1 MSSTKEFPVMTKVAI
16 AFLLLACA
24 AAWAADTVPLAVKT
38 GQWESTST
46 SETSGTPPIPPEALA
61 QMPPER
67 RAKMEERMKAMGAPR
82 TTTTKNCVTKE
93 QIDKAFDMGQQKSC
107 TRTVVSSSASKQEV
121 RVDCSTDKIK
131 STGVFRVEAVNS
143 ETVKGSMQ
151 MTMNSGGRPMNMN
164 STFTAK
170 WLGPTC
176 DSKP

>member
-1 MSSTKEFPVMTKVAI
+1 MMKVAI
-16 AFLLLACA
+16 AFMLLACA
-24 AAWAADTVPLAVKT
+24 AVWAADTIPLAVKT

-46 SETSGTPPIPPEALA
+46 SETSGTPPIPPEVLA
-61 QMPPER
+61 QMPADQ
-67 RAKMEERMKAMGAPR
+67 RAKMEERMKTMGAPR

-107 TRTVVSSSASKQEV
+107 TRTVVSSSATKQEV
-121 RVDCSTDKIK
+121 RIDCTTGQMK
-131 STGVFRVEAVNS
+131 STGIFRVEVINS

-151 MTMNSGGRPMNMN
+151 MTMNSAGRPMNMN
-164 STFTAK
+164 STFTSK

>member
-1 MSSTKEFPVMTKVAI
+1 MTKVAI

-24 AAWAADTVPLAVKT
+24 AAWAADVVPLAVKT

-46 SETSGTPPIPPEALA
+46 SETSGTPPIPPEVLA
-61 QMPPER
+61 QMPPEQ

-82 TTTTKNCVTKE
+82 TTTTRNCVTKE

-121 RVDCSTDKIK
+121 RIDCTTGQMK
-131 STGVFRVEAVNS
+131 STGTFRVEAVNS